1 MRVEQFLGLKI
12 SCATLMIFS
21 VVISLYRGTTL
32 LMSSL
37 CISPIANAC
46 ALAKKLIDVLK
57 MFATPIK
64 GIGELTK
71 EFKGLTNLFLYS
83 RESKGFN
90 KIACSLLRNRNIVA
104 HGGYLETNSATMAK
118 YITDYIALYI
128 YTFAMYRK

>member
-1 MRVEQFLGLKI
+1 MLL
-12 SCATLMIFS
+12 IF
-21 VVISLYRGTTL
+21 TTAFQIL
-32 LMSSL
+32 FNKNGDILQ
-37 CISPIANAC
+37 IN
-46 ALAKKLIDVLK
+46 
-57 MFATPIK
+57 
-64 GIGELTK
+64 GIELTK